1 MQKKYESEFVEIVSK
16 NSNKLLEQK
25 INESKKEVEQ
35 SQARLTKLD
44 LYIQRLYEDN
54 VEGKVSD
61 EQFIK
66 MSSNYEREQS
76 TLTARIKELQSI
88 IKNEQE
94 KVANTNS
101 FLNLLLQYN

>member
-1 MQKKYESEFVEIVSK
+1 MEIVSK

>member
-101 FLNLLLQYN
+101 FLNLLPQYN